1 MEKAVIEEKINEIK
15 DKIVREYKPEKIIL
29 FGSFA
34 WGEPHEDSDVDLL
47 VVMESN
53 KPRIE
58 RQREVLGMIYSS
70 DVPIDVLVHT
80 PEELEESINK
90 KGNLFLEDI
99 VRNGKVL
106 YVKPKSM
113 FTIMLPHRPL
123 VVLH

>member
-29 FGSFA
+29 FGSWA
-34 WGEPHEDSDVDLL
+34 WGTPHADSDIDLL
-47 VVMESN
+47 VVMESD

-58 RQREVLGMIYSS
+58 RQRDVLDAIHPSY
-70 DVPIDVLVHT
+70 VPVDVLVHT
-80 PEELEESINK
+80 PKELEESINK

-106 YVKPKSM
+106 YTKPKSIL
-113 FTIMLPHRPL
+113 TITLPHRPL

>member
-1 MEKAVIEEKINEIK
+1 MEKTIIEEKINKIK

-29 FGSFA
+29 FGSWA
-34 WGEPHEDSDVDLL
+34 WGTPHADSDIDLL
-47 VVMESN
+47 VVMESD

-58 RQREVLGMIYSS
+58 RQREVLSVIYPS

-106 YVKPKSM
+106 YTKPKSM
-113 FTIMLPHRPL
+113 TITLPHRPL

>member
-58 RQREVLGMIYSS
+58 RQREVLSVIYPS

-99 VRNGKVL
+99 VQNGKVL
-106 YVKPKSM
+106 YVKPKRD
-113 FTIMLPHRPL
+113 FLFY
-123 VVLH
+123 